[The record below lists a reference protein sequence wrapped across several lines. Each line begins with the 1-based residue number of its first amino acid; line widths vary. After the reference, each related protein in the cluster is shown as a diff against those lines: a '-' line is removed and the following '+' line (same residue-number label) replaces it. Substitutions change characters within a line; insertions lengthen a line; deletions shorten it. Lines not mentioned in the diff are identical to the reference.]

1 YSLLR
6 AAVRIAARFGLAMER
21 LLDMAQLA
29 YFEEHRRRAPR
40 DLAQVARQL
49 DLSVRTTGTLHRRF
63 KSDFFAAEREVEPV
77 RRATAV
83 LLKGE
88 RTAEQVCAALRD
100 LEREQ
105 VARALRFLVD
115 SGWASEKDGRFRLGT
130 GVRSF
135 VSDELVRRID

>member
-1 YSLLR
+1 MLTIAYRSEYRFSPMAMPAPTAATDAAALALRLVYSLLR
-6 AAVRIAARFGLAMER
+6 AAVRIAARFGLAMDR
-21 LLDMAQLA
+21 LLDLAQLA

-88 RTAEQVCAALRD
+88 
-100 LEREQ
+100 
-105 VARALRFLVD
+105 
-115 SGWASEKDGRFRLGT
+115 
-130 GVRSF
+130 
-135 VSDELVRRID
+135 